1 MALQARLTIK
11 GRVQGVGYRDW
22 AMTRARQLDLAGWV
36 RNRSDGSVEALIVGD
51 EGAVGTMIE
60 ACWQGPAMARVDAID
75 IEPIDLD
82 ILPAG
87 FTQLPT
93 A

>member
-1 MALQARLTIK
+1 MALQARLTIS

-22 AMTRARQLDLAGWV
+22 AIDTGLRLGLTGWV
-36 RNRSDGSVEALIVGD
+36 RNRRDGAVEALIVG
-51 EGAVGTMIE
+51 EESAVGQMIE
-60 ACWQGPAMARVDAID
+60 ACRRGPALARVDEID
-75 IEPIDLD
+75 VEPVDLD

-93 A
+93 E

>member
-22 AMTRARQLDLAGWV
+22 AMTTGRHLGLAGWV
-36 RNRSDGSVEALIVGD
+36 RNLSDGSVEALIVGD
-51 EGAVGTMIE
+51 ETAVGTMIE
-60 ACWQGPAMARVDAID
+60 ACRRGPPAARVDEID
-75 IEPIDLD
+75 VDPVDLD
-82 ILPAG
+82 ILPEG

>member
-1 MALQARLTIK
+1 MALQARLTIS

-22 AMTRARQLDLAGWV
+22 AIDTGLRLGLTGWV
-36 RNRSDGSVEALIVGD
+36 RNRRDGAVEALIVGEED
-51 EGAVGTMIE
+51 AVGRMIE
-60 ACWQGPAMARVDAID
+60 ACRRGPPAARVDEID
-75 IEPIDLD
+75 VEPVDLD

-93 A
+93 E

>member
-1 MALQARLTIK
+1 MALQARLTIT

-22 AMTRARQLDLAGWV
+22 AMATARRLRLTGWV
-36 RNRSDGSVEALIVGD
+36 RNRRDGAVEALIVGD
-51 EGAVGTMIE
+51 DGAVGEMIE
-60 ACWQGPAMARVDAID
+60 ACQRGPSMARVEAVDV
-75 IEPIDLD
+75 EPVDLD
-82 ILPAG
+82 ILPDG